1 MSNFQFSI
9 VGRKLMQTIIL
20 GACFLGICCLPPEAL
35 GVDRREI
42 RGITKQGSQSISED
56 RFREIFKEY
65 LCRRLEKEKSDIM
78 VSRFKVIGNKPVPA
92 GKINFQLFQK
102 DKRRL
107 EGYVRLVAIVSVNR
121 VVKNKVKLSGWVDV
135 FESVVCTRRDLK
147 KGEIIGKDD
156 AYLARKNISHLPSNI
171 FTDMGRV
178 VGLMVKHNLNKDTC
192 LKAWMLRES
201 PIVDKGDMVI
211 ILAESGNLKVTV
223 PGRVLESGCL
233 GEPIR
238 VRNAMS
244 KKEIYAKVVNS
255 STVAV
260 DF

>member
-135 FESVVCTRRDLK
+135 FEYVVSTSRNLK
-147 KGEIIGKDD
+147 RGDIIKEDD
-156 AYLARKNISHLPSNI
+156 IYLARKNISHLPSNI
-171 FTDMGRV
+171 LTDTGKA
-178 VGLMVKHNLNKDTC
+178 VGLMVKHNLKENTP
-192 LKAWMLRES
+192 LKEWMLEKS
-201 PIVDKGDMVI
+201 PILNKGDMVTI
-211 ILAESGNLKVTV
+211 VAESGDLRVTV
-223 PGRVLESGCL
+223 PGRVLERG
-233 GEPIR
+233 
-238 VRNAMS
+238 
-244 KKEIYAKVVNS
+244 
-255 STVAV
+255 
-260 DF
+260 